1 MTASLPPPP
10 PPTVLVQPIHEP
22 EIDDREP
29 RTRRP
34 LMFWDRIKVLFILTV
49 LFSFMTAIRKQDV
62 PIMSWGEAIRDQLS
76 ARTWMI
82 WLAGLEV
89 VRQLHFIVSERWA
102 AYHQLWQRHVWN
114 AWERRM
120 SKLNPWLRYRLG
132 RLFKVVCWI
141 VILGFVFAA
150 IWGVA
155 FIEALAQAPG
165 RFWTNPFGSGGFP
178 WFFQIFFYMF
188 IAVGQFVAIFYFL
201 SRGGV
206 DTYMP
211 GEIET
216 RYADVW
222 GQDKVLDKVQEN
234 VIFLSKPEEIEAKGG
249 HVPGGILLWGPPGTG
264 KTLMAEAVAG
274 ETERPYVFVDPGA
287 FINMF
292 MGVGI
297 LKVKS
302 LFRKLRKLSLKY
314 GGVIAFFDEADS
326 LGNRGVPAGGNPGT
340 IRDRL
345 ESMTCCNGLHFVN
358 PATAEAYVH
367 DQIGLGRAGA
377 DPDPGDGIRGIVFG
391 GMGGGGMGT
400 LQALLTEL
408 SGLKKP
414 RGFLYRRLRQFLSM
428 KPKQPP
434 KYRMLVMMATNMP
447 ESLDPALLRPGRI
460 DRIYKVGFPNL
471 EGRVRTFDGYFD
483 KVRHN
488 LTEEQVE
495 RLAIISPRATGAII
509 KDIVNESLIV
519 AMRNGRELV
528 TWQDVIEARSMKI
541 HGVPDGPA
549 ATALERHQTAIHEAS
564 HAVAMYLLQKRSTI
578 DIATI
583 EQRGDVGGFVA
594 PVPNEDRK
602 FRWRAEMENDIVTFL
617 ASLAGERLFF
627 GDDNSVGVG
636 GDMNAATWMVRRMLS
651 RAAMGDTFTSHEVAV
666 PMGEPDV
673 GPQYRNDFDV
683 RVERML
689 RELFDRAV
697 ALVDENRWFVMAVAH
712 ALQQNKTITGE
723 DIDAIFHGTVGPT
736 VNGRAYRTDAYLRA
750 FGSFHEA
757 ARRAHDDQSPL
768 LTEFP
773 ELEEA
778 RVVASTALRLPPPVP
793 VAAKVGSPARAK

>member
-1 MTASLPPPP
+1 VTTALPPPP
-10 PPTVLVQPIHEP
+10 PPTTLVQSVHEP
-22 EIDDREP
+22 HVDDREP
-29 RTRRP
+29 KTRRP
-34 LMFWDRIKVLFILTV
+34 LMFWDRIKILV
-49 LFSFMTAIRKQDV
+49 ILAVIFFFGVAIKKGDV
-62 PIMSWGEAIRDQLS
+62 PIMSWGEAIRDQLA
-76 ARTWMI
+76 ARSWML
-82 WLAGLEV
+82 WLAGAEV
-89 VRQLHFIVSERWA
+89 LRQMHFLISERWA
-102 AYHQLWQRHVWN
+102 AYHQFWQNHVWG
-114 AWERRM
+114 AWERQM
-120 SKLNPWLRYRLG
+120 SKLDPWLRYRLG

-141 VILGFVFAA
+141 VILGFVAA
-150 IWGVA
+150 AVWNLSFV
-155 FIEALAQAPG
+155 EALAQAPA
-165 RFWTNPFGSGGFP
+165 RLWTNPFGDGGLP
-178 WFFQIFFYMF
+178 WFFQLFFAMF
-188 IAVGQFVAIFYFL
+188 YVIIQFAALFWFM

-211 GEIET
+211 GEVKT

-222 GQDKVLDKVQEN
+222 GQDNVLDKVQEN
-234 VIFLSKPEEIEAKGG
+234 VVFLEKPEEIEAKGG

-274 ETERPYVFVDPGA
+274 ETGRPYVFVDPGA

-297 LKVKS
+297 LKVKG

-314 GGVIAFFDEADS
+314 GGVVVFFDEADS
-326 LGNRGVPAGGNPGT
+326 LGSRGGTGSATPGT
-340 IRDRL
+340 IRERL
-345 ESMTCCNGLHFVN
+345 ESITCCNGLHFVSA
-358 PATAEAYVH
+358 ATAEDYIRH
-367 DQIGLGRAGA
+367 QLDFGRESATA
-377 DPDPGDGIRGIVFG
+377 SPADGIRGVMFG
-391 GMGGGGMGT
+391 GMGMGGGGMGT

-414 RGFLYRRLRQFLSM
+414 RGMFYRRLRQFLSM

-447 ESLDPALLRPGRI
+447 QSLDPALLRPGRI
-460 DRIYKVGFPNL
+460 DRIYKVGYPNL
-471 EGRVRTFDGYFD
+471 EGRVRTFEGYFD

-488 LTEEQVE
+488 LTEEQIE
-495 RLAIISPRATGAII
+495 RLAVISPRATGAII
-509 KDIVNESLIV
+509 KDIVNEALIV

-549 ATALERHQTAIHEAS
+549 ATALERHETAVHEAS

-583 EQRGDVGGFVA
+583 EQRGEVGGFVA

-602 FRWRAEMENDIVTFL
+602 FRWRAEMEFDIITFL
-617 ASLAGERLFF
+617 VSLAGERQFF

-636 GDMNAATWMVRRMLS
+636 GDLNASTWMVRRMLS

-666 PMGEPDV
+666 PLGEPDI

-683 RVERML
+683 RVERKL
-689 RELFDRAV
+689 RELFDQAM
-697 ALVDENRWFVMAVAH
+697 ALIEANQWFVMSVAH
-712 ALQQNKTITGE
+712 ALQQFKTITGE
-723 DIDAIFHGTVGPT
+723 DIDAIYHGTVGPT
-736 VNGRAYRTDAYLRA
+736 VDGRAYRSPSYQQA
-750 FGSFHEA
+750 FSGFHAA

-768 LTEFP
+768 TEEFP
-773 ELEEA
+773 ELDEA
-778 RVVASTALRLPPPVP
+778 RVAASTELPLPPPVP
-793 VAAKVGSPARAK
+793 VAAKAT